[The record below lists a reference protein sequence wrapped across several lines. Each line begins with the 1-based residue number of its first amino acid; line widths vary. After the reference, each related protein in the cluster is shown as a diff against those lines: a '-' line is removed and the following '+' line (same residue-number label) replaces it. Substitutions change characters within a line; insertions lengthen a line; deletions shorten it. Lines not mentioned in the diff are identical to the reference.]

1 MGDDTTLADDNVTK
15 ELVQP
20 ESEGRNVRNF
30 QGRNVKRHV
39 LLIVPDGKLQVP
51 GHDTLLLVI
60 TRRVTRKLENLS
72 CKVLEDGSEVDYTS
86 NASCSHEI
94 VVEG

>member
-1 MGDDTTLADDNVTK
+1 MIGDGV
-15 ELVQP
+15 
-20 ESEGRNVRNF
+20 SEGYPFKHNHEDALF
-30 QGRNVKRHV
+30 
-39 LLIVPDGKLQVP
+39 IVTDGKLKVTR
-51 GHDTLLLVI
+51 DNTLLLVI

>member
-1 MGDDTTLADDNVTK
+1 MNIMMFYA
-15 ELVQP
+15 
-20 ESEGRNVRNF
+20 
-30 QGRNVKRHV
+30 
-39 LLIVPDGKLQVP
+39 LLIVPDSELKVTG
-51 GHDTLLLVI
+51 DNTLLLVI